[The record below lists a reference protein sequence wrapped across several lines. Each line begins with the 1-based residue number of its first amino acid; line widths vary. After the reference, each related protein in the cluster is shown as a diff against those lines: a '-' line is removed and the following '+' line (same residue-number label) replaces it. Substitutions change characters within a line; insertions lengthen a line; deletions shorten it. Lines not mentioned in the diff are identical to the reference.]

1 MKRYNI
7 YLDRKMVQAYN
18 QKGQIKCESEP
29 KAFMEYKKAR
39 LFQSGVDL
47 ARENTKLERRTYLD
61 KVIILMEKIEDEYR
75 AFEEMEAKQKAMSK
89 KDLFLLQRLGKKYSS
104 GTSQQELQLKRIKR
118 YEELFWQMIDKMIN
132 IHSTVEFNF
141 SERKEI
147 DNIYEERKNL
157 KSKHSTSLSPTG
169 KSPSPAARNEMKTH
183 GKASFSSQSSNASPD
198 QTVEAK

>member
-29 KAFMEYKKAR
+29 KAFLEYKKAK
-39 LFQSGVDL
+39 LFQSAVDL

-61 KVIILMEKIEDEYR
+61 KVIILMEKIGDEYR
-75 AFEEMEAKQKAMSK
+75 ALEELEAKQKAMSK
-89 KDLFLLQRLGKKYSS
+89 MDLFLLSRLGKKYSS

-132 IHSTVEFNF
+132 IHSTVTFNF

-147 DNIYEERKNL
+147 DNIYEERKHL
-157 KSKHSTSLSPTG
+157 KRKHSTVFSPSG
-169 KSPSPAARNEMKTH
+169 KSPSPAARNEVKTH
-183 GKASFSSQSSNASPD
+183 GKASFSSQSSNASPGPNS
-198 QTVEAK
+198 EAK